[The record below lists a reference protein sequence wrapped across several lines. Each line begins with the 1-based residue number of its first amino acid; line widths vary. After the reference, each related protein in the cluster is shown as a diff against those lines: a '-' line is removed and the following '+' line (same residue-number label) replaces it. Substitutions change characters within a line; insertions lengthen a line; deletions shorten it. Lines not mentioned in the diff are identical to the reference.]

1 MRTVPSL
8 LLSSV
13 LMLNSSAFAAA
24 SHELM
29 MCNTYSGGGGVRVK
43 GRTLKCEGEPDAR
56 GYSKFWTTSLT
67 DLYGQGWRV
76 ESMSTYPASSS
87 GEATVIFLLNRTT
100 TSSPASPV
108 QK

>member
-1 MRTVPSL
+1 MRTAHFL
-8 LLSSV
+8 LLTSALV
-13 LMLNSSAFAAA
+13 LNSSAFGAE

-29 MCNTYSGGGGVRVK
+29 MCNTYSGGGGVSVK

-56 GYSKFWTTSLT
+56 GYSKFWTASLM

-76 ESMSTYPASSS
+76 ESMSAYPASSS

-100 TSSPASPV
+100 TSDPASPA

>member
-1 MRTVPSL
+1 ML
-8 LLSSV
+8 M

-29 MCNTYSGGGGVRVK
+29 MCNTYSGGGGVSVK

-76 ESMSTYPASSS
+76 ESMSAYPANSS

-100 TSSPASPV
+100 TSGPALPA

>member
-1 MRTVPSL
+1 MRTASTL
-8 LLSSV
+8 LLSSA
-13 LMLNSSAFAAA
+13 LMLNSSAFAAE

-29 MCNTYSGGGGVRVK
+29 MCNTYSGGGGVSVK
-43 GRTLKCEGEPDAR
+43 GRTLKCEGDPDAR
-56 GYSKFWTTSLT
+56 GYSKFWTTSLM

-76 ESMSTYPASSS
+76 ESMSAYPASSS

-100 TSSPASPV
+100 TSGPTSPA

>member
-1 MRTVPSL
+1 MRTAHFL
-8 LLSSV
+8 LLTSALV
-13 LMLNSSAFAAA
+13 LNSSAFAAE

-29 MCNTYSGGGGVRVK
+29 MCNTYSGGGGVSVK

-56 GYSKFWTTSLT
+56 GYSKFWTTSLA

-87 GEATVIFLLNRTT
+87 GEATVIFLLNRST
-100 TSSPASPV
+100 TSGPASPA
-108 QK
+108 QQ

>member
-13 LMLNSSAFAAA
+13 LLLNSSALAAA

-29 MCNTYSGGGGVRVK
+29 MCNIYSGGGGASVK

-56 GYSKFWTTSLT
+56 GYSKFWTTSLME
-67 DLYGQGWRV
+67 LYGQGWRV
-76 ESMSTYPASSS
+76 ESMSAYPASSS

-100 TSSPASPV
+100 TSGPASPA